1 MLFLITQTQLCGSL
15 LCIHK
20 ILSKL
25 TALVCFDM
33 VSLHFFYVNKNIIL
47 QALSQWLHS
56 NDPSRVSF
64 LHWYW
69 FSPAWI
75 LICALNNK
83 HFHNVCN
90 DRLYIYY
97 VFSFYISH
105 CIHTRTHENSFR
117 SGYIYMH
124 FIIVFVSVYL
134 QMTGK
139 MTQVCLFEMPCHIT
153 SIDMASLP
161 CESRHDLKDYSSIRN
176 SCHYICIGMTSLQY
190 ANVYIYLESLVT
202 IITLIWL
209 LLTLDFSHANI
220 ELYIFRCHKLQN
232 RFIKYLYGS
241 MYIFTI

>member
-1 MLFLITQTQLCGSL
+1 MFWYGFSPL
-15 LCIHK
+15 
-20 ILSKL
+20 
-25 TALVCFDM
+25 
-33 VSLHFFYVNKNIIL
+33 FYVNKNIIL

-134 QMTGK
+134 QMTGQ
-139 MTQVCLFEMPCHIT
+139 MTQVCFIWNALSHHQHWYGF
-153 SIDMASLP
+153 
-161 CESRHDLKDYSSIRN
+161 SSVWI
-176 SCHYICIGMTSLQY
+176 
-190 ANVYIYLESLVT
+190 
-202 IITLIWL
+202 
-209 LLTLDFSHANI
+209 
-220 ELYIFRCHKLQN
+220 
-232 RFIKYLYGS
+232 
-241 MYIFTI
+241 